1 MRPGL
6 WKAEAEQKS
15 DLYSPEDL
23 ERMQA
28 GKAPIGDDGFPME
41 IHHRI
46 PLSKGGANDP
56 DNFIFLTRTAHRLGE
71 NYRLNH
77 PPCDCK

>member
-6 WKAEAEQKS
+6 WKNEAKQNPGQ
-15 DLYSPEDL
+15 YSPGDL

-46 PLSKGGANDP
+46 PLSKGGTNEQS
-56 DNFIFLTRTAHRLGE
+56 NFVFLTRTQHRLGE
-71 NYRLNH
+71 NIA
-77 PPCDCK
+77 